1 MKADIYK
8 RLKPYENYL
17 EQARKDYMRVPSRD
31 FNVIAGIYEEHFG
44 KGLTPSERTCG
55 HCQLRALKRLA
66 EDYFKFKDSPY
77 CKGMERKENGEGSG
91 VTEG

>member
-1 MKADIYK
+1 MKTDIYK

-17 EQARKDYMRVPSRD
+17 AQARKDYMRVPSPD
-31 FNVIAGIYEEHFG
+31 FNALAEIYKDHFG
-44 KGLTPSERTCG
+44 KALTASERTCG

-77 CKGMERKENGEGSG
+77 CKGLENKENAESQSP
-91 VTEG
+91 TD